1 MRIVAK
7 CPINS
12 VVLSNMCMHI
22 PMRDDFVSAHEHAT
36 TQHALGIPAAMKKC
50 GFCSF
55 NAIFCSFNS

>member
-36 TQHALGIPAAMKKC
+36 TQHALGIPAAMKKMW
-50 GFCSF
+50 FLQF
-55 NAIFCSFNS
+55 